1 MSAGADT
8 MVSSFMSFIL
18 GMTLH
23 PESQKR
29 AQAEIDRVIGAQ
41 RLPTLSDRPNLPYV
55 TCIVKEVLR
64 LEISISTRMVLFRI
78 SSYLRV
84 VGSMRAPWVRVPA
97 CHPMKVRL

>member
-29 AQAEIDRVIGAQ
+29 AQAEIDRVIGDQ

-55 TCIVKEVLR
+55 NCIVKEVLR
-64 LEISISTRMVLFRI
+64 LEISISNRMVLVLI
-78 SSYLRV
+78 SSYLRIV
-84 VGSMRAPWVRVPA
+84 
-97 CHPMKVRL
+97 